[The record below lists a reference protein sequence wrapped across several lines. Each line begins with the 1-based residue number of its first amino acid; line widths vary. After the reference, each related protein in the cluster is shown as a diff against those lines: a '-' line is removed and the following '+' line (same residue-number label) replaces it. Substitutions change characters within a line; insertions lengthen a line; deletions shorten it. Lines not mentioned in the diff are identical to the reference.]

1 MSSSTPGHSANPP
14 PGITAPLCELFSS
27 VQGEGPWVGERQ
39 IFVRFYGCHLNCWFC
54 DSPETVT
61 RRHPAG
67 FLPQHLR
74 FESQPGRGEFE
85 LVDNPL
91 SISDLMQL
99 INRLADQAPH
109 HSVSITGGEPLLH
122 APFLKQLLP
131 TLRDRGLLTY
141 LETAG
146 DLPKPAATLVEQL
159 DFIAMDLKLPSVT
172 RDRPRW
178 EAHEG
183 FLDLF
188 RGSSPELYVKLIV
201 NAETD
206 HEELRRAARMV
217 ATRRPQTCLVL
228 QPMTPVGAADCPP
241 RPDQLLDWQV
251 LVREHLEDVRVI
263 PQCHKMMGQL

>member
-1 MSSSTPGHSANPP
+1 MSPQTPSQLE
-14 PGITAPLCELFSS
+14 APLCEIFSS

-61 RRHPAG
+61 RRHPSG
-67 FLPQHLR
+67 YQPKHLR
-74 FESQPGRGEFE
+74 FENPPGRGRFE
-85 LVDNPL
+85 LIDNPL
-91 SISDLMQL
+91 STDRVLQL
-99 INRLADQAPH
+99 IERLESEARH
-109 HSVSITGGEPLLH
+109 HSVSVTGGEPLLH
-122 APFLKQLLP
+122 APFLQHLLP
-131 TLRDRGLLTY
+131 ALRSRGLRIY

-146 DLPKPAATLVEQL
+146 DLPKPAAALAEHV

-178 EAHEG
+178 EAHES

-188 RGSSPELYVKLIV
+188 QNAAPELYVKIIV
-201 NAETD
+201 NAQTD
-206 HEELRRAARMV
+206 AEELRRAAQLV
-217 ATRRPQTCLVL
+217 ADRRPQSCLVL

-251 LVREHLEDVRVI
+251 LAREYLQNVRVI